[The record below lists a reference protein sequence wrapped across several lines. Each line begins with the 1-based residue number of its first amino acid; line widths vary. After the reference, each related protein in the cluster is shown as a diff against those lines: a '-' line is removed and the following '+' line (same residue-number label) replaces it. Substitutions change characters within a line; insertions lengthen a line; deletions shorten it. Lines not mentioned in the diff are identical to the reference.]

1 MRKQKNHIRF
11 IFLLVLGIACLICSQ
26 SKLSAQDPV
35 FSQFYNA
42 PLQLNPAFAGTSIAP
57 IFAINYRNEW
67 PLWPRAYTTY
77 AASYDQFFPTV
88 NSGFGMNI
96 MTDNAGDGI
105 FKTTSISGIYSY
117 KIYIKNDLQIKFGI
131 EATTTQSRLDWDKL
145 IFFDQLD
152 LREGTGR
159 GGPPPVSED
168 IRPAS
173 LSKTYVD
180 FSVGMLLFNAK
191 YYGGITLKHI
201 NTPDNSFL
209 NENENVYA
217 GLPMR
222 ISLQM
227 GSQINLISGNKRG
240 VTAFLSPNLLLTKQS
255 DLVQLNLGSLV
266 GYKTVQLGVWYR
278 HTFNNPDALIGSI
291 GVRKDLFRI
300 SYSYDYTISALAV
313 QNTGGSH
320 EIGVLINLEQ
330 LYPEKNNYND
340 CFAIFR

>member
-1 MRKQKNHIRF
+1 LRKEKNHTRF
-11 IFLLVLGIACLICSQ
+11 ILLLVLALTCGLS
-26 SKLSAQDPV
+26 STNKLLAQDPV
-35 FSQFYNA
+35 FSQYYNA

-57 IFAINYRNEW
+57 IFSINYRNEW

-77 AASYDQFFPTV
+77 AASYDQFFPTL

-117 KIYIKNDLQIKFGI
+117 KIYIQKDLQIKFGI
-131 EATTTQSRLDWDKL
+131 EATTTQSRLDWDRL

-152 LREGTGR
+152 PSEGTGR
-159 GGPPPVSED
+159 GGPPPVSGE

-173 LSKTYVD
+173 LSKTYFD
-180 FSVGMLLFNAK
+180 FSVGMLLYNAN

-209 NENENVYA
+209 NENDNVYA

-222 ISLQM
+222 VSLQF
-227 GSQINLISGNKRG
+227 GSQINIITDNKRG
-240 VTAFLSPNLLLTKQS
+240 VTAFLSPNILLTKQS
-255 DLVQLNLGSLV
+255 DLVQLNLGTLI
-266 GYKTVQLGVWYR
+266 GYNTVQMGVWYR
-278 HTFNNPDALIGSI
+278 HTFNNPDAVIGSI

-300 SYSYDYTISALAV
+300 SYSYDYTISDLAI

-320 EIGVLINLEQ
+320 EIGVLINLER
-330 LYPEKNNYND
+330 LYPQKNNYND